1 MKDILLHKCNLELYM
16 TVTKSCKKQIRFG
29 ITPKYQPKNKKGTFI
44 LHSPKHYL

>member
-44 LHSPKHYL
+44 LHSPKYYI